1 MASKFP
7 DLTGDGKVTQAD
19 VLKGRGVESMKKGG
33 LTKKYAEGGV
43 LEEMKDIFVQGA
55 KKVGE
60 DIQRIAGTERGK
72 ELDKEADAEMRKRA
86 ANAGMKAAAQDLKR
100 ERVRAEAGR
109 YKKGG
114 AVKSASSRADGIAQ
128 RGKTRGMMK

>member
-1 MASKFP
+1 VEVIVAS
-7 DLTGDGKVTQAD
+7 
-19 VLKGRGVESMKKGG
+19 
-33 LTKKYAEGGV
+33 KKYAEGGV
-43 LEEMKDIFVQGA
+43 LKDMKDIFVQGG

-114 AVKSASSRADGIAQ
+114 KVKSASSRADGIAQ